1 AGGTGMID
9 ISKFRPKTVYVTY
22 IASTPE
28 KVWRALTDPVFTR
41 QYFFGFAVDVEPK
54 IGSAFRLLAP
64 DGLVHVRGQIVDW
77 DPPRRFIST
86 WVVEGMQGYSE
97 LPE

>member
-1 AGGTGMID
+1 MID

-28 KVWRALTDPVFTR
+28 KVRRALTDPVFTR

-54 IGSAFRLLAP
+54 IGGALRLFAP
-64 DGLVHVRGQIVDW
+64 DGHVYVRGQIVDR
-77 DPPRRFIST
+77 DRRFIST
-86 WVVEGMQGYSE
+86 
-97 LPE
+97 

>member
-1 AGGTGMID
+1 MD

-54 IGSAFRLLAP
+54 IGGALRL
-64 DGLVHVRGQIVDW
+64 
-77 DPPRRFIST
+77 
-86 WVVEGMQGYSE
+86 
-97 LPE
+97 